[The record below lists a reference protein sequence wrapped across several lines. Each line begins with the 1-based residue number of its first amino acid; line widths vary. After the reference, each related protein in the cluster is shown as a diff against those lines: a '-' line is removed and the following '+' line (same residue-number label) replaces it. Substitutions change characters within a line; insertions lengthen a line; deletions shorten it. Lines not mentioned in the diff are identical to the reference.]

1 MSSLAA
7 ARIILVDDHQIVL
20 DSLSML
26 LSTFEQI
33 NVVGAYTS
41 GRSALNYYRDFGAE
55 LIITDMNMPDM
66 SGVQLCGE
74 AKKINPD
81 CRVLMLTMVED
92 ARIIRDAVRV
102 GVDGYLL
109 KIADGE
115 ELVTAIQT
123 VLLGQK
129 YFSDEVIVELAI
141 SRDETISSRPG
152 TFARLTIRELE
163 VLRLIGRE
171 MSTSE
176 IAEQLFISVATVET
190 HRRNLLQK
198 IGAKSVVGLVLFAVK
213 NDLLD

>member
-1 MSSLAA
+1 MPSLAA

-20 DSLSML
+20 DSLSLL

-33 NVVGAYTS
+33 SVVGAYTS
-41 GRSALNYYRDFGAE
+41 GRSALSYYRDYGAE

-74 AKKINPD
+74 MKKINPD
-81 CRVLMLTMVED
+81 CKVLMLTMVED
-92 ARIIRDAVRV
+92 ARKIRDAVRV

-109 KIADGE
+109 KMADGE
-115 ELVTAIQT
+115 QLHTAIQT

-129 YFSDEVIVELAI
+129 YFSDDVIVELAI
-141 SRDETISSRPG
+141 SRDETISTRPG

-176 IAEQLFISVATVET
+176 IAERLFISVATVES